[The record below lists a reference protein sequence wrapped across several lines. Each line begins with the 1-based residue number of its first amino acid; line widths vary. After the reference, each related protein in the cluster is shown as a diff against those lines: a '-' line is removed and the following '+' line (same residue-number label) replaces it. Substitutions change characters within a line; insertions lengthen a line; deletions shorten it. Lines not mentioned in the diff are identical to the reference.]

1 MKKITV
7 IIFALVL
14 AIPAF
19 AQLHTMGFGLD
30 VHTGAFIGVDSEEMF
45 IPKTVSVAWV
55 LGISDNFD
63 IKARAGY
70 SMATM
75 KSETDY
81 VDNEYYDDYESTD
94 KLRGIPIEIAL
105 IPYMTIKERVKLGAG
120 AGFGYYNYTTT
131 SEYKYGNTTEEYP
144 EHKISGIGQFV
155 YMTIEAKIT
164 DNLGVNVDF
173 SKYMFANMTEK
184 YESQDSDGNKTADN
198 IRTIQPLK
206 TGYSVGLTY
215 YLW

>member
-1 MKKITV
+1 MKRVLTLLV
-7 IIFALVL
+7 II
-14 AIPAF
+14 AIAMPAM
-19 AQLHTMGFGLD
+19 AQLHTMGFGVD
-30 VHTGAFIGVDSEEMF
+30 VHTGAFIGSDEDAF
-45 IPKTVSVAWV
+45 IPRTFSASWV

-70 SMATM
+70 SMTTI
-75 KSETDY
+75 KSKTDY
-81 VDNEYYDDYESTD
+81 DDNEYDDDYESID
-94 KLRGIPIEIAL
+94 KLSGIPIEVAFV
-105 IPYMTIKERVKLGAG
+105 PYMTIKERVKLGAG
-120 AGFGYYNYTTT
+120 AGFGYYNYTTS
-131 SEYKYGNTTEEYP
+131 SEYTSGNTTTKDP

-184 YESQDSDGNKTADN
+184 YDLEDWEGNKYGE
-198 IRTIQPLK
+198 RTRTTQPLK
-206 TGYSVGLTY
+206 AGYSVGLTY